1 MKCTRKKKTCFPLS
15 LFVVSCH
22 SLSVNNKG
30 FTDEIHHPHLVIC
43 LLEKCIFHVNAPPPL
58 DGAGEISTKMADMRY
73 ACICRT
79 PKSWLVAQGHCF
91 FFIDWFG
98 HCSYFCVNHRV
109 QSHDCRHRFRPPST
123 VRPSAN
129 SCCFTAHSRGIADE
143 VHGVS
148 CQKWTAAS
156 WGSHPTGT
164 LAHSKSVF
172 LIITIFPLDI
182 ELFLTR
188 TSINEYLVNCSR
200 LAIQMKE
207 TSDVACW
214 TCTYLRWYW
223 TKSCVDSFDWRSPI
237 LRITQT

>member
-1 MKCTRKKKTCFPLS
+1 MSTRLLRLMEQVKYQQKWPTCDTRAFAEPQ
-15 LFVVSCH
+15 
-22 SLSVNNKG
+22 NR
-30 FTDEIHHPHLVIC
+30 D
-43 LLEKCIFHVNAPPPL
+43 
-58 DGAGEISTKMADMRY
+58 
-73 ACICRT
+73 
-79 PKSWLVAQGHCF
+79 SWLKVTVF

-98 HCSYFCVNHRV
+98 HCSYFCVNHRI

-172 LIITIFPLDI
+172 TRNYHISIGYRVIFNSNVNQWI
-182 ELFLTR
+182 FGELFPF
-188 TSINEYLVNCSR
+188 SNSNEGN
-200 LAIQMKE
+200 
-207 TSDVACW
+207 
-214 TCTYLRWYW
+214 
-223 TKSCVDSFDWRSPI
+223 
-237 LRITQT
+237 